1 LRGSLRDFD
10 DQIPHSGLRIHLER
24 LSPPADTA
32 FAVFVDPNPEDTG
45 PVAVEIEGGGAEAG
59 AVGELEAGPVEA
71 GVGLG
76 KAAVLGEG
84 GGEGQIL
91 LLD

>member
-1 LRGSLRDFD
+1 LRGALRDFD

-24 LSPPADTA
+24 LSPPANTA

-59 AVGELEAGPVEA
+59 AVGEVQAGPVEA
-71 GVGLG
+71 GVGLR

-84 GGEGQIL
+84 GGEGEIL

>member
-10 DQIPHSGLRIHLER
+10 DQIPHSGPRIHLER
-24 LSPPADTA
+24 LSPPANAA
-32 FAVFVDPNPEDTG
+32 FAVFLDPNPENTG

-59 AVGELEAGPVEA
+59 AVGEIQTGAVEA
-71 GVGLG
+71 GVGFG
-76 KAAVLGEG
+76 GAAIFGEG
-84 GGEGQIL
+84 SGEGKIL